1 MNYVLVL
8 GSEKHNRNTDTIWTL
23 SFRPIRKQK
32 LSEDHSNIRFL
43 FDQTHN
49 EQLIPF
55 EYDFFI
61 DQNHALAKPFWWC
74 CLGSGA
80 QQKENHSNIIISWPE
95 TQKNIEIMCICRV
108 LGSSIAQHSW
118 LGSDTHKRSTEA
130 IWALSFVRSETQKS
144 LGYILNMKCFRSEH
158 TTNNWDPFGL
168 WHQRHKPIYEHMWTW
183 CIGGS
188 KAQQSRNHLKITV
201 LLRSTKTTE
210 IMEKWRLRPFEQYP
224 YFGTRNTQTHH
235 RAFLDIHEHEYFS
248 IRRTKTKTSGHATC
262 LDQKLKWDHL
272 NIILVWYQK
281 HKKHRNHADFKF
293 ICEQKANKLRKP
305 FGIIFVRSETHNI

>member
-1 MNYVLVL
+1 MFGIVYKKNETTFELCSCL

-95 TQKNIEIMCICRV
+95 TQKNRNHVHMQSARV
-108 LGSSIAQHSW
+108 QHRTTFLVGIRYTQKEHRSHLSIKFCPIRNTKELRIYFEHEVFPIRAHNKQ
-118 LGSDTHKRSTEA
+118 LRS
-130 IWALSFVRSETQKS
+130 IWSLASETQANLRTH
-144 LGYILNMKCFRSEH
+144 LGM
-158 TTNNWDPFGL
+158 
-168 WHQRHKPIYEHMWTW
+168 M
-183 CIGGS
+183 
-188 KAQQSRNHLKITV
+188 HLGI
-201 LLRSTKTTE
+201 RSTAK
-210 IMEKWRLRPFEQYP
+210 
-224 YFGTRNTQTHH
+224 
-235 RAFLDIHEHEYFS
+235 
-248 IRRTKTKTSGHATC
+248 
-262 LDQKLKWDHL
+262 
-272 NIILVWYQK
+272 
-281 HKKHRNHADFKF
+281 
-293 ICEQKANKLRKP
+293 
-305 FGIIFVRSETHNI
+305 